1 MDWKKH
7 IHALREAGMTL
18 DQIAEAM
25 GVSTSAIY
33 ELLAGRTKSP
43 RADAAI
49 RLLSLSPARRLDEAS
64 NGAVSRHVLRPDIF
78 STQPPQQQEANHG

>member
-1 MDWKKH
+1 MNWKKH

-18 DQIAEAM
+18 EQIAEAM

-49 RLLSLSPARRLDEAS
+49 RLLNLSPARSLAEAS
-64 NGAVSRHVLRPDIF
+64 AGAVSRHELRPDSF
-78 STQPPQQQEANHG
+78 GSQSQQKEASHA